1 MFGILIGIGASFVT
15 YMIEDR
21 IDQRIQDRIL
31 ANKFRRK
38 TMKMWDE
45 MNGKDDE

>member
-1 MFGILIGIGASFVT
+1 MFVGILIGLGTSFVT

-21 IDQRIQDRIL
+21 IDQRVQDRIL

-38 TMKMWDE
+38 TMQMWE